1 MRDPI
6 RNSLRTPPAVRLL
19 TLAAASAV
27 LAACA
32 GAPTYH
38 APSAEPA
45 LPAQFSAA
53 GTPAAA
59 AGGNPAARDLAHF
72 WHGFGDAT
80 LDELVQTALAANS
93 DLKVAEARLREA
105 RSSFDL
111 AKVDNLPSLGVNSD
125 VTKQIEPSYLLP
137 GVSRSQRT
145 YTGIDLSF
153 VANWELDLFG
163 RVSSARAAAS
173 ALQQA
178 GEATVQSAQISVVAE
193 VARNYLLL
201 RGTQER
207 LEVTRHAL
215 ENQQASLAIAQARYD
230 AGRATDLDLQ
240 RALELVAT
248 TEAALPALTTVVDQ
262 TILRLATLSGI
273 SPPALLER
281 LRTPA
286 PLPGLP
292 ATDLAA
298 LPIDT
303 PTQWLA
309 RRPDLIAAERQLA
322 ASNADIGVS
331 RAELY
336 PHITLSG
343 LIGLSSGTLDTLGR
357 SDSQRYSIGP
367 SLSWNALDFGRVRTR
382 VAGSEARAQEA
393 LETWQGAV
401 RLALEE
407 TEGAFS
413 AFSNGNQRSGQL
425 AQAAQHAEAAAGLA
439 RKRYEAGVT
448 DFLAVLD
455 AERDALSTRDQLT
468 QARTDTATAL
478 VAVYRTLGG
487 GWEAPAS
494 N

>member
-1 MRDPI
+1 MRDL
-6 RNSLRTPPAVRLL
+6 SLGATRAPFALQRLAMA
-19 TLAAASAV
+19 LAAALLS
-27 LAACA
+27 ACA
-32 GAPTYH
+32 GAPEYH
-38 APSAEPA
+38 APSAQPE
-45 LPAQFSAA
+45 LPAQFAGASPAPGAAA
-53 GTPAAA
+53 GT
-59 AGGNPAARDLAHF
+59 PAARDLAHF
-72 WHGFGDAT
+72 WHAFGDAT
-80 LDELVQTALAANS
+80 LDDLVQTALGANS
-93 DLKVAEARLREA
+93 DLKVAELRLREA
-105 RSSFDL
+105 RSNLDL
-111 AKVDNLPSLGVNSD
+111 AKVDNLPSFSVNSD
-125 VTKQIEPSYLLP
+125 ATRQVEPAYLLP
-137 GVSRSQRT
+137 GASRSQRT

-163 RVSSARAAAS
+163 RVSSARASAS

-178 GEATVQSAQISVVAE
+178 SQATLQGAQISVVAE

-215 ENQQASLAIAQARYD
+215 DNQRASLAIAQARYD
-230 AGRATDLDLQ
+230 AGRATELDLQ
-240 RALELVAT
+240 RALELVGT
-248 TEAALPALTTVVDQ
+248 TEATLPALATVIDQ
-262 TILRLATLSGI
+262 TILRLATLSGT
-273 SPPALLER
+273 SPAVLLER
-281 LRTPA
+281 LRAPA

-298 LPIDT
+298 LPVDT

-322 ASNADIGVS
+322 AANAEIGVS

-336 PHITLSG
+336 PHISLSG
-343 LIGLSSGTLDTLGR
+343 LIGLSSSTLDTLDR
-357 SDSQRYSIGP
+357 SNSQRYSIGP
-367 SLSWNALDFGRVRTR
+367 TLSWNALDFGRVRAR

-393 LETWQGAV
+393 LESWQGAV

-439 RKRYEAGVT
+439 RMRYDAGVT

-455 AERDALSTRDQLT
+455 AERDALNTRDQLA

-487 GWEAPAS
+487 GWEVPVS